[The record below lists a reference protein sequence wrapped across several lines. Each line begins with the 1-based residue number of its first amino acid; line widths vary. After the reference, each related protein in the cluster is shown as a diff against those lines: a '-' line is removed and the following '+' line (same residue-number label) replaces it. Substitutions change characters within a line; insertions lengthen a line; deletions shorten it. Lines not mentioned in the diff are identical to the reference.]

1 MKKKIKIKKR
11 KRNKKIAS
19 TRKRL
24 YSFNDKYANYM
35 GSDCKLCKPLLNKD
49 QISLMLFNTQNLLE
63 KMKIEI
69 KKTKAITFDL
79 DQLMTLDYRSL
90 PKVTTEQKIAIEEIF
105 NSSPTSPEELIFQTL
120 RTFLFTS
127 FPLPESEDELVNMAF
142 HRDIEN
148 YVALKMAY
156 ALSEEFAEP
165 MSLQPYW
172 PRLSQLRIMMH
183 IPEEVIKKTKLDN
196 IIFYPVK
203 KKGMNASSL
212 VYDNFRFIT
221 VNYALEPILD
231 DFNTILIH
239 FHSTEEMAGVKRY
252 DRALSY
258 LLPRSLYFST
268 EISPLKFPA
277 NPICFENNAQNIH
290 NITAE
295 QIDFIM
301 MHELSHHLYHHPQ
314 RKKDVLKKDDASSI
328 LRSFEIEADALAA
341 KMIAIKFQDGVNR
354 SLKRK
359 ERKIPYE
366 VEYSLSLS
374 LTSTLILFEHMYF
387 VEESLKIMSTKLID
401 LLPIK
406 TISGT
411 HPPAKERKERFLEAM
426 GDRLRGSSPI
436 SRYSSVFYNKALTKL
451 ESLTADEIMEILKP
465 CLYE

>member
-1 MKKKIKIKKR
+1 
-11 KRNKKIAS
+11 
-19 TRKRL
+19 
-24 YSFNDKYANYM
+24 M
-35 GSDCKLCKPLLNKD
+35 GSDCKLCKPLLNND
-49 QISLMLFNTQNLLE
+49 QLYLMIYNTQYLLE
-63 KMKIEI
+63 KMKIET
-69 KKTKAITFDL
+69 KKPKALTFDL

-90 PKVTTEQKIAIEEIF
+90 PNITTEQKKAIEEIF
-105 NSSPTSPEELIFQTL
+105 NLSPISPEELIFQTL
-120 RTFLFTS
+120 RTILFTS
-127 FPLPESEDELVNMAF
+127 FPLPESEDELVNMAY

-148 YVALKMAY
+148 LVALKMAY
-156 ALSEEFAEP
+156 ALSEEFSEP
-165 MSLQPYW
+165 MALQPYW

-212 VYDNFRFIT
+212 VYENFRFIT

-239 FHSTEEMAGVKRY
+239 FHSTEQMAGVKRY
-252 DRALSY
+252 YRALSY
-258 LLPRSLYFST
+258 LLPRALYFSA
-268 EISPLKFPA
+268 EISPLKFPS
-277 NPICFENNAQNIH
+277 NPICFENNAQDIH

-314 RKKDVLKKDDASSI
+314 RKSDVLKKADASNI

-341 KMIAIKFQDGVNR
+341 NMIAMKFQDGVNR
-354 SLKRK
+354 SIKRK
-359 ERKIPYE
+359 ERKTPYE
-366 VEYSLSLS
+366 VKYSLSLS
-374 LTSTLILFEHMYF
+374 LTSTLILFEHMHF
-387 VEESLKIMSTKLID
+387 VEESIKIMSTKLIG

-406 TISGT
+406 TISGI
-411 HPPAKERKERFLEAM
+411 HPPAKERKENFLEAM
-426 GDRLRGSSPI
+426 GDHLRGSSPI
-436 SRYSSVFYNKALTKL
+436 SRYSSVFYEKALAKL